1 MRIHERVNI
10 MNNSNNS
17 GCCNKKNDTG
27 NCINEI
33 LSIILVLQENACPD
47 NCLDTCDRPM
57 LGGGANCLVCN
68 TRPVMLYTCCGNGTP
83 WSMPITKDTT
93 TNCSGTP
100 IGTECSTVFRVEK
113 IEGNCATFR
122 VLAENTDTTSL
133 YPFVA
138 TNSFFTMDCSCL
150 CSIRCLSDTFVDC
163 VC

>member
-1 MRIHERVNI
+1 MC
-10 MNNSNNS
+10 NNNNDSNN
-17 GCCNKKNDTG
+17 NDCR
-27 NCINEI
+27 CIAEI
-33 LSIILVLQENACPD
+33 LTVICILQQNANCKSD

-83 WSMPITKDTT
+83 WSMPISKDVT
-93 TNCSGTP
+93 TNCSGVP
-100 IGTECSTVFRVEK
+100 IGETCSTVFRVEK

-122 VLAENTDTTSL
+122 VLAENPDTTSL
-133 YPFVA
+133 MPYVS
-138 TNSFFTMDCSCL
+138 TNSFFTMDASCL